1 MQQSVIFGILLT
13 ILNHRKVKREYLAE
27 KFEVSTRTVQRYIDV
42 LGEAGVPI
50 ISTRGKNGGFSVT
63 DDFKLDSSFFTEAE
77 VARIISCLNAMR
89 PNYPDSI
96 CRDVTDKLLNASR
109 NKQEEKYLVRS
120 DSLVIDVGSWNNP
133 LQYRGKMQVINKA
146 IETNTSV
153 ILQYVDAKEYKSQR
167 KFDPYSLV
175 LKEGVWYVYG
185 FCYLRND
192 FRLFRLARIKSLT
205 LTEEA
210 FEKRPS
216 DVYEKLK
223 GNFDDNPPIDVE
235 FEFYNTVLAEVEE
248 WLGTEAVSERGTQYV
263 AKATLYD
270 EKIVLSK
277 LLSFGSSIKVI
288 SPKYMKD
295 AIKKECQLVLK
306 NW

>member
-89 PNYPDSI
+89 PNYPDNI

-167 KFDPYSLV
+167 KFDPYSPV
-175 LKEGVWYVYG
+175 LKEGVWYAYG